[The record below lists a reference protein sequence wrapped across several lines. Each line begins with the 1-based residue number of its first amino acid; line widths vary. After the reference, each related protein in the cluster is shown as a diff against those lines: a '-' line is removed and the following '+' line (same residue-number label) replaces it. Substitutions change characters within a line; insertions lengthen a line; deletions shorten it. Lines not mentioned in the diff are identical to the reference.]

1 MNKKFLITIL
11 FLFVLSLSLC
21 SCRDA
26 SLDKTNPLLY
36 SLSTKKSINILI
48 NGDSVASDS
57 SDGAWQNLV
66 ARKLN
71 EEYQIDEVFLS
82 NISLPGN
89 AAYGGYAIEN
99 LTTLENGE
107 QYDLVI
113 LCYGQNDYELSDFPI
128 YYEALIR
135 ASKKNNPQAEII
147 TILESAQLDYT
158 EKINTIIKI
167 SEHYGISYVDTIQAF
182 KESGFSNE
190 ELTTDLV
197 HLNEKGHQIYADI
210 IFDVLKNNVL
220 FSGYEQLKLKKP
232 LNKMVQDYDYFYYI
246 DRNQMSESEDGLSF
260 VVDGKI
266 DTIGIDQI
274 HEPGDNKLTITVDGE
289 NLDLGYDWNYS
300 FSQRHINLIRSND
313 ISDSKQTE
321 IILQGDKKNLDRVKG
336 IIVTAAKKISMD
348 SAEVVVTLQRVG
360 AKSISACQT
369 INQAFL
375 DEKGEI
381 TSVEHGNS
389 DARNYYIAVYP
400 VAAGKFLEVSS
411 NTIGTV
417 NSIMRYAFFEDDQ
430 GMHIIREGSYN
441 TGGWSDSY
449 QSYVEVP
456 EGAKYLFVSSQNNS
470 TNTVKENIEKN
481 ISEEIPFKKIY
492 HSKTITAD
500 GVMCGSETNKE
511 YNNYSVYLYE
521 LEGKGKAI
529 VHSNVIGNPNNFMIF
544 ALSDK
549 KDSIEFEK
557 SGVLNKEGWNETPTT
572 WVRFSEKDKFLYVV
586 CQNSSVPVVTIEK

>member
-1 MNKKFLITIL
+1 MSKRGIILICSIAL
-11 FLFVLSLSLC
+11 VLLLC
-21 SCRDA
+21 SRQDA

-48 NGDSVASDS
+48 NGDSVAADS
-57 SDGAWQNLV
+57 SDGAWQYLV

-99 LTTLENGE
+99 LTTLENGGK
-107 QYDLVI
+107 YDLII
-113 LCYGQNDYELSDFPI
+113 LCYGQNDYELSNFPV

-135 ASKKNNPQAEII
+135 ATKKNNPHAEII

-158 EKINTIIKI
+158 EKINNIIKI
-167 SEHYGISYVDTIQAF
+167 SDYYGISYVDTIQAF

-197 HLNEKGHQIYADI
+197 HLNEKGHKIYADS

-220 FSGYEQLKLKKP
+220 FSEYKQAKLKKP
-232 LNKMVQDYDYFYYI
+232 LNKAVQNYDYFYYI
-246 DRNQMSESEDGLSF
+246 NRNQMSESEDKLSF

-274 HEPGDNKLTITVDGE
+274 HEPGDNKLSITVGDE

-300 FSQRHINLIRSND
+300 FSQRHINLIHSND
-313 ISDSKQTE
+313 INASKQTE
-321 IILQGDKKNLDRVKG
+321 IILQGSEENLNRVKG
-336 IIVTAAKKISMD
+336 IIVTSEKEIPME
-348 SAEVVVTLQRVG
+348 SAEVVVSLQRVD
-360 AKSISACQT
+360 AKAITSCQT

-375 DEKGEI
+375 NEKGEI
-381 TSVEHGNS
+381 ASVEHGNS

-400 VAAGKFLEVSS
+400 VTAGQFLEVSS

-417 NSIMRYAFFEDDQ
+417 NSIMRYAFWADDQ
-430 GMHIIREGSYN
+430 GMQIVREGSYN

-449 QSYVEVP
+449 NSYVEVP

-470 TNTVKENIEKN
+470 SITVKENIEKN
-481 ISEEIPFKKIY
+481 ISEEIPFKQVY
-492 HSKTITAD
+492 YNKTITAD
-500 GVMCGSETNKE
+500 GVMCGAETNKD
-511 YNNYSVYLYE
+511 YDNYSVYLYE
-521 LEGKGKAI
+521 LQGQGKAI
-529 VHSNVIGNPNNFMIF
+529 VHSNVIGNPNTFMVF

-549 KDSIEFEK
+549 KDSMKFEN
-557 SGVLNKEGWNETPTT
+557 SGILNKEGWSETPTT

-586 CQNSSVPVVTIEK
+586 CQNSSVPVVTIEN